1 MQPEIYW
8 IPSPWPGRLAVLP
21 HPRGEDWLED
31 EIGEFRQMG
40 VNVMVS
46 ALESREAAELGL
58 SKEEE
63 ICRKNGI
70 EFISFPIPDGGVPA
84 SPKATF
90 ELARTIQARLEAG
103 KNVAIHCRAGVGRAP
118 VLAACV
124 LVLAGIDVDAAFQGI
139 QAVRGA
145 RVPDKPEQKEW
156 VERFALDH
164 KAQISTR

>member
-8 IPSPWPGRLAVLP
+8 IPSPWRGRLAILP
-21 HPRGEDWLED
+21 HPRGEDWLDD
-31 EIGEFRQMG
+31 EISEFRQMS
-40 VNVMVS
+40 VDVMVS
-46 ALESREAAELGL
+46 ALENREAAELGL
-58 SKEEE
+58 SMEEE
-63 ICRKNGI
+63 ICPKKGI

-118 VLAACV
+118 VLAACM

-164 KAQISTR
+164 KV